1 MIKARC
7 GHALVFLNNFIYA
20 IGGLSDGQNFTNSC
34 EKFDTIS
41 LKWTNISSLNYK
53 SNNPSACAFNN
64 K

>member
-1 MIKARC
+1 MNKPRC

-20 IGGLSDGQNFTNSC
+20 IGGLTDSYSYSSSC
-34 EKFDTIS
+34 EKFDPVS

-53 SNNPSACAFNN
+53 ANNPSVCAFNN